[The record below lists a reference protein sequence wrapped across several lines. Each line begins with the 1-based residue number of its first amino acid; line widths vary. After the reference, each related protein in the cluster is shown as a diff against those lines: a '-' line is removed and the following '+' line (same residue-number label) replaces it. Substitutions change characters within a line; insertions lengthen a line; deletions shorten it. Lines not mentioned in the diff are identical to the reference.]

1 MIKYR
6 AEARVSR
13 LGQDVL
19 DRLSTITGSH
29 IEDDH
34 LSDLEAA
41 IAAYFSLKAVDG
53 KLPPSLIEQYL
64 VRLNNSHSKVADIVG
79 DKLPEEIE
87 AELSIGFSESVKR
100 NQFHIDRALRFIRVG
115 KSGRRTD
122 HALVFL
128 VFELSEL
135 YDQLTGETEQLV
147 KNKVD
152 FIDVCLRGIG
162 IELSTSQI
170 RHRYRESQEQGVEI
184 TRTP

>member
-34 LSDLEAA
+34 LSDLEDA
-41 IAAYFSLKAVDG
+41 IAAYFSSKAVGG
-53 KLPPSLIEQYL
+53 KLPSSSIEQYL
-64 VRLNNSHSKVADIVG
+64 VRLNSWHSKVADIVG
-79 DKLPEEIE
+79 DDLPEEIE
-87 AELSIGFSESVKR
+87 ARLSIGFSESVKR
-100 NQFHIDRALRFIRVG
+100 NQFYIDRALSFIRVG

-122 HALVFL
+122 YALVFL
-128 VFELSEL
+128 VFELSEM
-135 YDQLTGETEQLV
+135 YDQLMGEAEKLV